1 MWSDR
6 PVDYHQMN
14 VKYFVYLFFLF
25 IDFKDL
31 PLSNCKEIHY
41 SKLKTCKGTTNKYST
56 WSTPCREYQVAI
68 GLDIKTYRGQQQ
80 LQTGKQRQ
88 WTNRMPASF
97 SRQFVLVSCLKSV
110 AETITNSIKDI
121 EDNTWLLYMKFLF
134 SCWTWYLTRSLRL
147 LMRYQFQ
154 HLKTNS
160 ISTSS
165 HVLFC
170 LLHKHTNDEF
180 LDDFP
185 KISEHFPQISEDSP
199 KVVRRTNISVPNISE
214 IPKITENFRRRTD
227 DVLI

>member
-1 MWSDR
+1 MAMQR
-6 PVDYHQMN
+6 KFQ
-14 VKYFVYLFFLF
+14 
-25 IDFKDL
+25 
-31 PLSNCKEIHY
+31 
-41 SKLKTCKGTTNKYST
+41 
-56 WSTPCREYQVAI
+56 

-147 LMRYQFQ
+147 LMRNQIQ
-154 HLKTNS
+154 HSKRNS

-170 LLHKHTNDEF
+170 LLYKHRNDEF
-180 LDDFP
+180 CYHFP
-185 KISEHFPQISEDSP
+185 KISEHFPRVSEDSLKIFWRP
-199 KVVRRTNISVPNISE
+199 NILFPNISE
-214 IPKITENFRRRTD
+214 IPNMTEDFQGRTED
-227 DVLI
+227 ISIIQELEVLVAYILKTFI